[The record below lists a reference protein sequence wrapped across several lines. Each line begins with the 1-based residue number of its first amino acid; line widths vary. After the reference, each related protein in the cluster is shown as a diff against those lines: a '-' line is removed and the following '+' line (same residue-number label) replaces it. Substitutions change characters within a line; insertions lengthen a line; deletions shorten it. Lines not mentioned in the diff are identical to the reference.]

1 MNTKKYLVDKKIAL
15 EDYATSCSEDL
26 KRDDVEKKLM
36 PENLKRMAKFQEKLY
51 AEGKHGLL
59 IVIQAMDTAGKDGL
73 VRHVMTTFNPQGV
86 YVASF
91 KVPSSTELTHDYLWR
106 IHQVAPAR
114 GGITI
119 FNRSHYEDVIVS
131 RVHNLVAKQN
141 LPDEMKT
148 EKIWDERYEQIREY
162 EKYLHQNGIEVLKF
176 FLHLSKEEQRAR
188 LLARIDE
195 PKKNW
200 KFSSADIAERGYW
213 NEYQRTYEKA
223 INETSTKY
231 APWYIIPA
239 DQKWFARYL
248 VSQIIVE
255 KFEALDPKFPVLS
268 AEDAAKLQEWKE
280 RLLSE

>member
-1 MNTKKYLVDKKIAL
+1 
-15 EDYATSCSEDL
+15 
-26 KRDDVEKKLM
+26 
-36 PENLKRMAKFQEKLY
+36 
-51 AEGKHGLL
+51 
-59 IVIQAMDTAGKDGL
+59 
-73 VRHVMTTFNPQGV
+73 
-86 YVASF
+86 
-91 KVPSSTELTHDYLWR
+91 
-106 IHQVAPAR
+106 
-114 GGITI
+114 
-119 FNRSHYEDVIVS
+119 
-131 RVHNLVAKQN
+131 
-141 LPDEMKT
+141 MKT

-268 AEDAAKLQEWKE
+268 ADEATKLQEWKE

>member
-1 MNTKKYLVDKKIAL
+1 MNTKKYLIDKKIAL

-36 PENLKRMAKFQEKLY
+36 PENLKRMAKFQE
-51 AEGKHGLL
+51 

-162 EKYLHQNGIEVLKF
+162 ENIYIRMVL
-176 FLHLSKEEQRAR
+176 RC
-188 LLARIDE
+188 
-195 PKKNW
+195 
-200 KFSSADIAERGYW
+200 
-213 NEYQRTYEKA
+213 
-223 INETSTKY
+223 
-231 APWYIIPA
+231 
-239 DQKWFARYL
+239 
-248 VSQIIVE
+248 
-255 KFEALDPKFPVLS
+255 
-268 AEDAAKLQEWKE
+268 
-280 RLLSE
+280 

>member
-176 FLHLSKEEQRAR
+176 FLHLSKEEQQAR

-200 KFSSADIAERGYW
+200 KFSSADIAE
-213 NEYQRTYEKA
+213 Q
-223 INETSTKY
+223 
-231 APWYIIPA
+231 
-239 DQKWFARYL
+239 
-248 VSQIIVE
+248 
-255 KFEALDPKFPVLS
+255 
-268 AEDAAKLQEWKE
+268 
-280 RLLSE
+280 RLLE

>member
-176 FLHLSKEEQRAR
+176 FLHLSKEEQRVR

-268 AEDAAKLQEWKE
+268 ADDAAKLQEWKE